1 MGNSAETKGE
11 QRVTQGDVI
20 AYYRKLQLARLA
32 AAETRTVDLTN
43 PDDNPE
49 LRRALLWV
57 RGSERRKG
65 RTTW

>member
-1 MGNSAETKGE
+1 MGKDAETQGE
-11 QRVTQGDVI
+11 QCVTQGDVI

-57 RGSERRKG
+57 RSGERRKG